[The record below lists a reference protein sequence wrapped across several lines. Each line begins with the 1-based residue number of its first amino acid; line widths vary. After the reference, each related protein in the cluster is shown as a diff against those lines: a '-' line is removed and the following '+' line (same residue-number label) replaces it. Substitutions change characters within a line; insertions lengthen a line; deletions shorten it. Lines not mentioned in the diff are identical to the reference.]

1 MQLDPEGHETAAL
14 AQAAP
19 DLNGC
24 RVLEVGCGNGR
35 LTRRYAARAGSVLA
49 IDPDAASIAE
59 FNRDVPATLRQAVTA
74 RTGTLV
80 TLGEPDGSFDVVVL
94 AWSL

>member
-1 MQLDPEGHETAAL
+1 MQLDPEGYETAAL

-19 DLNGC
+19 DLSAF

-35 LTRRYAARAGSVLA
+35 LTRRYAARAGSVVA
-49 IDPDAASIAE
+49 IDPDAGSIAA
-59 FNRDVPATLRQAVTA
+59 FNRDIPSVLRSRVAA

-80 TLGEPDGSFDVVVL
+80 TLGEPDGSFDVVLL